1 MDCLSDAEKKGRE
14 KEKKNKKYFA
24 QFVDYTSEMTPCPL
38 ERPIK
43 PGVVPLIYEA
53 DKKRGLFVAIRSLCS
68 RVC

>member
-1 MDCLSDAEKKGRE
+1 MQEKKKERE
-14 KEKKNKKYFA
+14 RKEKKYFA

-53 DKKRGLFVAIRSLCS
+53 DKKKKGTFC
-68 RVC
+68 CY